1 MLLEED
7 AQKQCQVL
15 NKVLFVLLAILIG
28 LTDVGAQGK
37 HLGNYSKGGS
47 ERLSGVS
54 WSVCTD
60 SVRESG

>member
-15 NKVLFVLLAILIG
+15 NEVLFILLAILVG

-37 HLGNYSKGGS
+37 HLGHHSKVVDS
-47 ERLSGVS
+47 E
-54 WSVCTD
+54 
-60 SVRESG
+60 